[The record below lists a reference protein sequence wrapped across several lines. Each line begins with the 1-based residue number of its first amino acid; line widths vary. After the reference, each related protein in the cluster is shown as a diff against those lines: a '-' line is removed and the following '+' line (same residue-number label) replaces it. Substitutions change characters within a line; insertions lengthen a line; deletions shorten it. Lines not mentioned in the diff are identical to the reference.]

1 MIDWSGCTLASCRGF
16 KMTDSSVIFRVNN
29 MPDLMEISRFTLSSL
44 STTACLLISVPPS
57 GSLFT
62 ALRHS
67 LCICHSVSCSQ
78 MSWRDVVAV
87 CIHVVHCCWC
97 SICSACVRDIKKKK
111 PTCMSHVLS
120 VPSLSA
126 VTRYFPQG
134 LTVITIEPR
143 SLW

>member
-1 MIDWSGCTLASCRGF
+1 MIDRPGCTLASRRGF

-62 ALRHS
+62 ALHHS

-78 MSWRDVVAV
+78 MSWRDVVSV

-97 SICSACVRDIKKKK
+97 SFCSACVRDIKKPPKTYLYV
-111 PTCMSHVLS
+111 PRLECSLS
-120 VPSLSA
+120 VSC
-126 VTRYFPQG
+126 G
-134 LTVITIEPR
+134 
-143 SLW
+143 